1 MPEKIVYTLNV
12 QVTGGP
18 KLSAASTTPLEVDA
32 YDKFLVKIEKNAK
45 DKEVELQPSTTPEQ
59 VQFLMITASDT
70 DYKLL
75 SYKVNVDT
83 GDSFKL
89 DAPHLLIGKGA
100 IKLLGAVPTK
110 LLFSNSSLT
119 EDAVIE
125 ILVGRD
131 ATP

>member
-18 KLSAASTTPLEVDA
+18 KLLASNITLEVDA
-32 YDKFLVKIEKNAK
+32 YDKILVNIEKSSA
-45 DKEVELQPSTTPEQ
+45 DKTVDLQPSSTAGQ
-59 VQFLMITASDT
+59 VQFLMITAT

-75 SYKVNVDT
+75 SYKVNDDT
-83 GDSFKL
+83 GDSFEL

-100 IKLLGAVPTK
+100 IKMLDAAPTK
-110 LLFSNSSLT
+110 LLFSNSSST
-119 EDAVIE
+119 QDAAIE